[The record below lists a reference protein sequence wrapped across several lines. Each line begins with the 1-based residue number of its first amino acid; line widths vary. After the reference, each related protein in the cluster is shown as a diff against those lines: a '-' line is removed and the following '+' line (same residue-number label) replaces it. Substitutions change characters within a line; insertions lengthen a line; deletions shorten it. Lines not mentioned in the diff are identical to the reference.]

1 MAKKKLV
8 GAAAMTAALAGGGA
22 LGMLIG
28 TPVVSGAQ
36 TDDPSTTT
44 TAPEDSTTT
53 TTPDTTAPETAPDP
67 ADCEGGRGRHGFG
80 HRGRLVDLAV
90 AADALGVTEDELRT
104 ELEGGSSIADV
115 ATEKGVDLQ
124 TVIAALVA
132 DATADIDEKLAAGDI
147 DQERADALKANLSE
161 RITDLVERDG
171 LRGGPNGEGGF
182 GHRGRLVDLAVAADA
197 LGVTEDELRTELEG
211 GSSIADI
218 ATEKGVDLQTVIA
231 ALVADA
237 TADIDE
243 KLAAGDIDQERA
255 DALKADLSERITDLV
270 ERDGLRSGRPGRGP
284 R

>member
-36 TDDPSTTT
+36 TEDPSTTT

-53 TTPDTTAPETAPDP
+53 TTPDTTDSETAPDP
-67 ADCEGGRGRHGFG
+67 AACEGGRGGHGFG
-80 HRGRLVDLAV
+80 HRGRFFDLAV
-90 AADALGVTEDELRT
+90 AADALGITEDELRT

-115 ATEKGVDLQ
+115 ATEKGIDLQ
-124 TVIAALVA
+124 TVIDALVA

-147 DQERADALKANLSE
+147 DQERADALKANLTE

-171 LRGGPNGEGGF
+171 LRGG
-182 GHRGRLVDLAVAADA
+182 H
-197 LGVTEDELRTELEG
+197 
-211 GSSIADI
+211 
-218 ATEKGVDLQTVIA
+218 
-231 ALVADA
+231 
-237 TADIDE
+237 
-243 KLAAGDIDQERA
+243 
-255 DALKADLSERITDLV
+255 
-270 ERDGLRSGRPGRGP
+270 PGRGP